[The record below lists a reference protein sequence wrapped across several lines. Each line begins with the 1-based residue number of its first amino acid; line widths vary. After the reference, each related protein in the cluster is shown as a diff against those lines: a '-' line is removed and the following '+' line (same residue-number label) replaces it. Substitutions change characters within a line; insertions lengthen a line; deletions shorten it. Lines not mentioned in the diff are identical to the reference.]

1 MCYTKIKLRGQS
13 SSGKYLRKAKEKMM
27 TYITGKRSSGKTTKL
42 IYVSALTGYPIIT
55 PTKSNAEFIKK
66 QAGILGVKIP
76 EPISA
81 TTLKMLSRGWIDIN
95 DKFLIDDADSI
106 IEQALKEYLHC
117 TPVAAVINNTIK
129 INTTPKE

>member
-1 MCYTKIKLRGQS
+1 
-13 SSGKYLRKAKEKMM
+13 MM
-27 TYITGKRSSGKTTKL
+27 NFVTGGWKSGKTTAL
-42 IYVSALTGYPIIT
+42 IYTSAATGYPIVV
-55 PTKSNAEFIKK
+55 PTKSGVDFIKK
-66 QAGILGVKIP
+66 QAEELNVKIP

-117 TPVAAVINNTIK
+117 TPVAAVINDTIT
-129 INTTPKE
+129 INTVPKE

>member
-1 MCYTKIKLRGQS
+1 
-13 SSGKYLRKAKEKMM
+13 MM
-27 TYITGKRSSGKTTKL
+27 TYITGERRSGKTRTL
-42 IYVSALTGYPIIT
+42 IFVSAITGYPIVV
-55 PTKSNAEFIKK
+55 PTKSDVDFIKK
-66 QAGILGVKIP
+66 QAKELNVKIP

-117 TPVAAVINNTIK
+117 TPVAAVINNTIT
-129 INTTPKE
+129 INTMPKE